1 MVWLPRPFAAEAGDQ
16 SSFVTP
22 WPLSISVFIQP
33 LRLDTGFSTWLSY
46 THTPSM
52 AALRLHRDWGSP
64 TLDLSDES
72 SCSKGFPGSFAGKES
87 ACNVGDLSSI
97 PGLGRSPGEGKGYPL
112 QYYGLENSMHGLC
125 SPWSCKESDMTEQLS
140 LSLSLK
146 LYPFGIDVWFSLIYC
161 SHKPDILDFP
171 VGSQKVISSFTLK
184 MNICEHMSIN

>member
-1 MVWLPRPFAAEAGDQ
+1 MY
-16 SSFVTP
+16 SFSLLGWIPGSQPGFPIPTP
-22 WPLSISVFIQP
+22 L
-33 LRLDTGFSTWLSY
+33 
-46 THTPSM
+46 SM

-97 PGLGRSPGEGKGYPL
+97 PGLGRYPGEGKGYPL

-125 SPWSCKESDMTEQLS
+125 SPWNCKESDMTEQLS

-161 SHKPDILDFP
+161 SHKPEVFDLP
-171 VGSQKVISSFTLK
+171 VGSQKGISLFTLK
-184 MNICEHMSIN
+184 MNICEHMSVN